1 MESAQ
6 LWHCCLK
13 LQSFPENEK
22 KKSFQ
27 DLWIDLSRC
36 IASLFWMR
44 VIFGIWSWFEW
55 RFDKKTNPNLIFKL
69 LPFKVTIDIP
79 IIISYIIELQCLK
92 SGFWIVTS
100 KMQTPT
106 WLDSSKNFTSSTT
119 VIEIE
124 VKVFWVDLREIRHGK
139 VEVEVGLLWPYCLGR
154 SLHLSSS
161 RPREVKQNLY
171 FMYKSPKWV
180 KNFIKFSFFLERCTQ
195 YLLHRKTW

>member
-1 MESAQ
+1 MQHIPNIHHWNFDWTFVGGCKSMWKVRNCGTVVLNYKASQ
-6 LWHCCLK
+6 RMR
-13 LQSFPENEK
+13 K

-92 SGFWIVTS
+92 FGFWIVTS

-124 VKVFWVDLREIRHGK
+124 VIF
-139 VEVEVGLLWPYCLGR
+139 LGR
-154 SLHLSSS
+154 F
-161 RPREVKQNLY
+161 EGN
-171 FMYKSPKWV
+171 
-180 KNFIKFSFFLERCTQ
+180 
-195 YLLHRKTW
+195 